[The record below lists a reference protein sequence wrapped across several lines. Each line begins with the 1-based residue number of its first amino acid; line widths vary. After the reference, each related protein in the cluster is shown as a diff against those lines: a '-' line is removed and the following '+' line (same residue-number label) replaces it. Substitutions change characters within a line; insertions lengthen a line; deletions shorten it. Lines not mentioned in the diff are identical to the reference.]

1 MPQFSMFYLAHVG
14 DQQKVGHNDHGTK
27 FKSAYFQVIKKGPQ

>member
-1 MPQFSMFYLAHVG
+1 MPHFSMLFLAYVG

-27 FKSAYFQVIKKGPQ
+27 FKNAKE